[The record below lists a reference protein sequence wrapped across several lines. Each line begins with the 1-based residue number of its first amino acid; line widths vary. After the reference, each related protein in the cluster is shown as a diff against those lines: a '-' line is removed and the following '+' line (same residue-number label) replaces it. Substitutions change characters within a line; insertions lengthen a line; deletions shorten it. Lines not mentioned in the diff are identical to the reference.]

1 LAASGG
7 LSSIALA
14 SSATLVLNRN
24 KRGAPMDF
32 YTESHKKMQ
41 AQFDSLPLAAA
52 LEAAIVRDELD
63 EMHRAFIESR
73 DYFFLSTVD
82 ASGCPTVSHKG
93 GPPGIVTVLDS
104 STIAFPNYD
113 GNGMFLSMGN
123 IADTAKIGLLF
134 IDFETPNRIR
144 IQATATV
151 SSDDELL
158 PRYPGANL
166 IVRAHVDKVFI
177 NCARYIHKHTRV
189 ETSPYVPTSDGA
201 QPFPA
206 WKRIDFL
213 QNSLRPDDQ
222 GRAAREGGVI
232 SGNEYDEKLQSGES

>member
-1 LAASGG
+1 MA
-7 LSSIALA
+7 
-14 SSATLVLNRN
+14 
-24 KRGAPMDF
+24 F
-32 YTESHKKMQ
+32 YTESQKAMQ

-52 LEAAIVRDELD
+52 VETAIVRDELD
-63 EMHRAFIESR
+63 EMHQGFIESR

-82 ASGCPTVSHKG
+82 SSGCPTVSHKG
-93 GPPGIVTVLDS
+93 GPPGIVTVLDP

-134 IDFETPNRIR
+134 MDFETPNRIR
-144 IQATATV
+144 VQATAKV

-158 PRYPGANL
+158 SRYPGANL

-189 ETSPYVPTSDGA
+189 ETSPYVPASDGA

-213 QNSLRPDDQ
+213 QNSLRPEDQ
-222 GRAAREGGVI
+222 GRAELEGGVI
-232 SGNEYDEKLQSGES
+232 TEDEYGAKLQAGES

>member
-1 LAASGG
+1 MA
-7 LSSIALA
+7 
-14 SSATLVLNRN
+14 
-24 KRGAPMDF
+24 F
-32 YTESHKKMQ
+32 YTESQKAMQ

-52 LEAAIVRDELD
+52 VETAIVRDELD
-63 EMHRAFIESR
+63 EMHQGFIESR

-82 ASGCPTVSHKG
+82 SSGCPTVSHKG
-93 GPPGIVTVLDS
+93 GPPGIVTVLDP

-134 IDFETPNRIR
+134 MDFETPNRIR
-144 IQATATV
+144 VQATAKV
-151 SSDDELL
+151 SSDDKLL
-158 PRYPGANL
+158 SRYPGANL

-189 ETSPYVPTSDGA
+189 ETSPYVPASDGA

-213 QNSLRPDDQ
+213 QDSLRPEDQ
-222 GRAAREGGVI
+222 GRAELEGGVI
-232 SGNEYDEKLQSGES
+232 TEDEYGAKLQAGES

>member
-1 LAASGG
+1 MA
-7 LSSIALA
+7 
-14 SSATLVLNRN
+14 
-24 KRGAPMDF
+24 F
-32 YTESHKKMQ
+32 YTESQKAMQ

-52 LEAAIVRDELD
+52 VETAIVRDELD

-82 ASGCPTVSHKG
+82 SSGCPTVSHKG
-93 GPPGIVTVLDS
+93 GPPGIVTVLDP

-123 IADTAKIGLLF
+123 IVDTAKIGLLF
-134 IDFETPNRIR
+134 MDFETPNRIR
-144 IQATATV
+144 VQATAKV

-158 PRYPGANL
+158 SRYPGANL

-189 ETSPYVPTSDGA
+189 ETSPYVPASDGA

-213 QNSLRPDDQ
+213 QDSLRPEDQ
-222 GRAAREGGVI
+222 GRAELEGGVI
-232 SGNEYDEKLQSGES
+232 TEDEYGAKLQAGES

>member
-1 LAASGG
+1 MA
-7 LSSIALA
+7 
-14 SSATLVLNRN
+14 
-24 KRGAPMDF
+24 F
-32 YTESHKKMQ
+32 YTESQKAMQ

-52 LEAAIVRDELD
+52 VETAIVRDELD
-63 EMHRAFIESR
+63 EMHQGFIESR

-82 ASGCPTVSHKG
+82 SSGCPTVSHKG

-134 IDFETPNRIR
+134 MDFETPNRIR
-144 IQATATV
+144 VQATAKV

-158 PRYPGANL
+158 SRYPGANL

-189 ETSPYVPTSDGA
+189 ETSPYVPASDGA

-213 QNSLRPDDQ
+213 QNSLRPEDQ
-222 GRAAREGGVI
+222 GRAELEGGVI
-232 SGNEYDEKLQSGES
+232 TEDEYGAKLQAGES

>member
-1 LAASGG
+1 MA
-7 LSSIALA
+7 
-14 SSATLVLNRN
+14 
-24 KRGAPMDF
+24 F
-32 YTESHKKMQ
+32 YTESQKAMQ

-52 LEAAIVRDELD
+52 VETAIVRDELD
-63 EMHRAFIESR
+63 EMHQGFIESR

-82 ASGCPTVSHKG
+82 SSGCPTVSHKG
-93 GPPGIVTVLDS
+93 GPPGIVTVLDP

-123 IADTAKIGLLF
+123 IVDTAKIGLLF
-134 IDFETPNRIR
+134 MDFETPNRIR
-144 IQATATV
+144 VQATAKV

-158 PRYPGANL
+158 SRYPGANL

-189 ETSPYVPTSDGA
+189 ETSPYVPAADGA

-213 QNSLRPDDQ
+213 QDSLRPEDQ
-222 GRAAREGGVI
+222 GRAELEGGVI
-232 SGNEYDEKLQSGES
+232 TEDEYGAKLQAGES

>member
-1 LAASGG
+1 MA
-7 LSSIALA
+7 
-14 SSATLVLNRN
+14 
-24 KRGAPMDF
+24 F
-32 YTESHKKMQ
+32 YTESQKAMQ

-52 LEAAIVRDELD
+52 VETAIVRDELD
-63 EMHRAFIESR
+63 EMHQGFIESR

-82 ASGCPTVSHKG
+82 SSGCPTVSHKG
-93 GPPGIVTVLDS
+93 GPPGIVTVLDP

-134 IDFETPNRIR
+134 MDFETPNRIR
-144 IQATATV
+144 VQATAKV

-158 PRYPGANL
+158 SRYPGANL

-189 ETSPYVPTSDGA
+189 ETSPYVPASDGA

-213 QNSLRPDDQ
+213 QDSLRPEDQ
-222 GRAAREGGVI
+222 GRAELEGGVI
-232 SGNEYDEKLQSGES
+232 TEDEYGAKLQAGES

>member
-1 LAASGG
+1 
-7 LSSIALA
+7 
-14 SSATLVLNRN
+14 
-24 KRGAPMDF
+24 M
-32 YTESHKKMQ
+32 
-41 AQFDSLPLAAA
+41 
-52 LEAAIVRDELD
+52 RDELD
-63 EMHRAFIESR
+63 EMHQGFIESR

-82 ASGCPTVSHKG
+82 SSGCPTVSHKG
-93 GPPGIVTVLDS
+93 GPPGIVTVLDP

-134 IDFETPNRIR
+134 MDFETPNRIR
-144 IQATATV
+144 VQATAKV

-158 PRYPGANL
+158 SRYPGANL

-189 ETSPYVPTSDGA
+189 ETSPYVPASDGA

-213 QNSLRPDDQ
+213 QDSLRPEDQ
-222 GRAAREGGVI
+222 GRAELEGGVI
-232 SGNEYDEKLQSGES
+232 TEDEYGAKLQAGES